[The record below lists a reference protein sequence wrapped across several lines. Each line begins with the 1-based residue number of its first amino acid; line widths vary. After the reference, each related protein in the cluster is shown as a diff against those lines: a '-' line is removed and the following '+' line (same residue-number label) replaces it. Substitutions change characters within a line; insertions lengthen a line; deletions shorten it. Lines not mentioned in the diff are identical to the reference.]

1 MPLCIAVPSLAA
13 RSAADKCCSLGACKP
28 HVCESCVMS
37 KHKLPPWL
45 KPKTAPREIDVGVG
59 WYTESDWA
67 LVKAAATDPE
77 RFESTYE
84 VWVQMAEESLLNFLA
99 AGIVA
104 RKEYINANE
113 LLAWCLAHGK
123 KNNAGAR
130 AQFVSERGAKRHESG
145 A

>member
-1 MPLCIAVPSLAA
+1 MP
-13 RSAADKCCSLGACKP
+13 
-28 HVCESCVMS
+28 
-37 KHKLPPWL
+37 KHQLPPWL
-45 KPKTAPREIDVGVG
+45 KPKTVPRQLEVGVG
-59 WYTESDWA
+59 WYTETEWA

-84 VWVQMAEESLLNFLA
+84 EWVQMAEESLLKFLA

-104 RKEYINANE
+104 KKAYINANE

-130 AQFVSERGAKRHESG
+130 AQFVSEKGSKLHEPGA
-145 A
+145 